1 MTGFVPIV
9 YFCYPETSNLS
20 LEEVDNLFLPL
31 DQQIQSEN
39 FNDVEGRRKGSWGSV
54 GKSKGT
60 EIDQQE
66 KV

>member
-1 MTGFVPIV
+1 VPIV

-31 DQQIQSEN
+31 DQQIQSESYTN
-39 FNDVEGRRKGSWGSV
+39 NLEGRRKSSWGSV